1 MKHFI
6 ITWSCTNSAART
18 MADLAAF
25 SVCCSAASHS
35 SGLADRVWK
44 EDNQIIWLNRFAASH
59 LYMPGWSGKNSR
71 VASTCKNVN
80 VLRVPHR
87 ILAFNVHT
95 IWLHVFF
102 LVLLRPCSLKCPLII
117 ILMTS
122 ALITTQSQYITD
134 CFHTWIAFP
143 LRGSE
148 SSTSSMTGFSLIIES
163 CCRWKTSSCLNSS
176 CVLASR
182 SFCLKEISENI
193 VENVLPSS
201 IAVLVLFWERLIT
214 KLITFCWISSFIL
227 ICHHL

>member
-1 MKHFI
+1 ME
-6 ITWSCTNSAART
+6 W
-18 MADLAAF
+18 
-25 SVCCSAASHS
+25 
-35 SGLADRVWK
+35 
-44 EDNQIIWLNRFAASH
+44 E
-59 LYMPGWSGKNSR
+59 NSR

-80 VLRVPHR
+80 VLRVPQR
-87 ILAFNVHT
+87 TLAFNVFGFT
-95 IWLHVFF
+95 FTFF
-102 LVLLRPCSLKCPLII
+102 LVLLRPCSLKCPLLI

-182 SFCLKEISENI
+182 SFCLKEMSENI

-201 IAVLVLFWERLIT
+201 IAVLVLFWEG
-214 KLITFCWISSFIL
+214 W
-227 ICHHL
+227 